1 MTHNITTSKSLGF
14 IQSSG
19 KNASF
24 RYTMLE
30 EQTSDVAL
38 GTLIKL
44 QPACLSP
51 SAVAITMSCV
61 TWQRRYIRDR

>member
-1 MTHNITTSKSLGF
+1 
-14 IQSSG
+14 
-19 KNASF
+19 
-24 RYTMLE
+24 MLE